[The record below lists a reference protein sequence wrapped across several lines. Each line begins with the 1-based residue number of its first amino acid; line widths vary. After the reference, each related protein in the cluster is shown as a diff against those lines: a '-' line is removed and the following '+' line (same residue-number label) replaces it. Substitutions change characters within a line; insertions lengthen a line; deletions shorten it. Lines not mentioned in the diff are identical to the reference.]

1 MQSLKH
7 IWFIAMKDTK
17 LFANDR
23 MALFFPLLFPF
34 LFMVMFYFMMSGVGT
49 EDDRLELH
57 LATQEAL
64 GGMSHHIIGA
74 MVTED
79 DSQLRP
85 GEPILVWDRD
95 YDEARRA
102 VEDERLS
109 GFLAFPADFTKG
121 VLMGYG
127 ARLEVVARAEAT
139 DIRAALNGLAQSIAS
154 RIGSQ
159 QVASNSVMGLLEEGL
174 HTGNMADIEQV
185 MQDIFSGQE
194 VAPAQQSL
202 VEYKVE
208 KVGDVEAENPGNF
221 VIPGYLVMF
230 VFFMAALSAPSIVRE
245 RQNHTLER
253 LLASSVKRESIL
265 GGIYLGVVIRGLFQI
280 LLFWIVG
287 IFAFKID
294 LGLSP
299 GAVIGLSLLMVIMS
313 SAFGIM
319 LATLVRTERSADALG
334 VLTSLV
340 LAPLGG
346 CWWPLFITPKWMQ
359 LLAKATPHGWAT
371 TGFNK
376 LMVFGAEGSAAVPE
390 MAVLIVFAVV
400 FGIVAVIRFRT
411 SAV

>member
-1 MQSLKH
+1 
-7 IWFIAMKDTK
+7 MKDTK
-17 LFANDR
+17 LFETDR
-23 MALFFPLLFPF
+23 TALFFAILFPF
-34 LFMVMFYFMMSGVGT
+34 LFVIMFSFVLRGVGG
-49 EDDRLELH
+49 EDERLELH

-64 GGMSHHIIGA
+64 GGISHQIIGA

-85 GEPILVWDRD
+85 GEPKIVWLKD
-95 YDEARRA
+95 YDEALEA
-102 VEDERLS
+102 VEDEEIE
-109 GFLAFPADFTKG
+109 GFLLFPADFTQG
-121 VLMGYG
+121 VMIGYG
-127 ARLEVVARAEAT
+127 AELEVVAHGNAT
-139 DIRAALNGLAQSIAS
+139 NTRAALNGLAHGIAS
-154 RIGSQ
+154 QIGAQ
-159 QVASNSVMGLLEEGL
+159 QAATSATIGLLVEVGL
-174 HTGNMADIEQV
+174 HTVGMPDIGQV
-185 MQDIFSGQE
+185 MYDMFSPEG
-194 VAPAQQSL
+194 VTAQQSP

-208 KVGDVEAENPGNF
+208 KVGEVEAENPGNF

-230 VFFMAALSAPSIVRE
+230 VFFTAALSAPSIVRE

-253 LLASSVKRESIL
+253 LLSSSVRRESIL
-265 GGIYLGVVIRGLFQI
+265 GGIYLGVIIRGLIQI

-287 IFAFKID
+287 IFVFKID

-299 GAVIGLSLLMVIMS
+299 GAVIGLSLLMVAMS

-319 LATLVRTERSADALG
+319 LATLVRTERSADAIA

-359 LLAKATPHGWAT
+359 LLAKVTPHGWAT

-390 MAVLIVFAVV
+390 MAVLVVFAVV
-400 FGIVAVIRFRT
+400 FGIVAIMRFRT